1 MSARESENARR
12 AKDILRG
19 QAAELQE
26 ILDLADA
33 LAAESTFGYARRIL
47 ARAYQDP
54 TIHQRPALRLRLAQK
69 HALST
74 YKDPDLPTYA
84 RLERALQ
91 ILWEVEDLATTKDQ
105 ETLGQSGAIYK

>member
-47 ARAYQDP
+47 ARAY
-54 TIHQRPALRLRLAQK
+54 K
-69 HALST
+69 
-74 YKDPDLPTYA
+74 
-84 RLERALQ
+84 
-91 ILWEVEDLATTKDQ
+91 
-105 ETLGQSGAIYK
+105 